1 MVSLQAEDVKWGT
14 LSFRGTRVLPG
25 EVQQELQ
32 RIGAGNALDRL
43 SREGVVSF
51 RIEDFSAGLLTS
63 AMPIPSPSLLH
74 DSR

>member
-51 RIEDFSAGLLTS
+51 PL
-63 AMPIPSPSLLH
+63 
-74 DSR
+74 